1 MSGGM
6 TGDKSGAGT
15 PAPLFQRICYVGIGL
30 IGSSLAHVV
39 NRDGLAG
46 ETVAVARN
54 QETLDK
60 ALALGL
66 VDSVTTDLTEGVA
79 GADLVMI
86 CTPVGTYNAIAK
98 TMAPALAEG
107 AIVSDVGSIKRAV
120 IDAVKP
126 HLPDHVS
133 FVPGH
138 PIAGTEKS
146 GPEAGFPELFQ
157 GRWCLLTP
165 EAGTDRAAIDK
176 VAALWRSAGMILEE
190 MDPDHHDKVLAITSH
205 LPHLIAYTIVGT
217 ASELE
222 DDLQREVIKFS
233 ASGFRDFTRIAASD
247 PVMWRDVF
255 LNNTEAVMEILQ
267 RFSEDLST
275 MQRAIRRGDGDTLEE
290 VFTKTRAIRKGVID
304 AKQA

>member
-1 MSGGM
+1 M

-126 HLPDHVS
+126 
-133 FVPGH
+133 
-138 PIAGTEKS
+138 
-146 GPEAGFPELFQ
+146 
-157 GRWCLLTP
+157 
-165 EAGTDRAAIDK
+165 
-176 VAALWRSAGMILEE
+176 
-190 MDPDHHDKVLAITSH
+190 
-205 LPHLIAYTIVGT
+205 
-217 ASELE
+217 
-222 DDLQREVIKFS
+222 
-233 ASGFRDFTRIAASD
+233 
-247 PVMWRDVF
+247 
-255 LNNTEAVMEILQ
+255 
-267 RFSEDLST
+267 
-275 MQRAIRRGDGDTLEE
+275 
-290 VFTKTRAIRKGVID
+290 
-304 AKQA
+304 